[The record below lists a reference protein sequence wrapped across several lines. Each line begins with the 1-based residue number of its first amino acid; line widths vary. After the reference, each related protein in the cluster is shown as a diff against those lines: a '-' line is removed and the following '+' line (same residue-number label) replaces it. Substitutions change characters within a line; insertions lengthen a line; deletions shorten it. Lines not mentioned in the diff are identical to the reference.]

1 MIGIAALAIVVVIF
15 ILLPRSD
22 NGSPPN
28 DGASA
33 SATASTPT
41 IEPTSTPE
49 PTPEPVAV
57 WTGLTWSDPVT
68 PSFVVHVYDLL
79 PWGDA
84 YVAVGAVEVDATR
97 SEAAF
102 MTSPDGLNWVVTEQ
116 HDAGID
122 RYPRH
127 LVALGDELLA
137 FSNRATTEGLNL
149 GAPPGSAYYGAL
161 IWSSTD
167 GGSTWSRID
176 SPSWEQAWTDARVGL
191 MPDGWDNT
199 QYEITS
205 GLVDVA
211 SDADGLVAIGNSY
224 GDNELIPVVL
234 SSADGRTWSPA
245 NLPADSPSALLE
257 AVVAFDGGFVIVG
270 AVDAGPRV
278 DTAMAA
284 AWVSEDARSWTG
296 TTVDVVPVD
305 VAPGLGS
312 EFRSVFAGADGLVA
326 WAGVREI
333 TVGNPPFTW
342 GSWASPDGLTW
353 SAADAPTD
361 PMAAD
366 GVRMVAL
373 GPSTG
378 CGCAPPD
385 PNPWPG
391 FSEAWASTNGASWTE
406 LTLSSE
412 LKDGLEGMWVVPDG
426 LIYAGVQA
434 FWFATATTSP

>member
-234 SSADGRTWSPA
+234 SSADGRTWSPT

-296 TTVDVVPVD
+296 TTVEVGPI
-305 VAPGLGS
+305 GGN
-312 EFRSVFAGADGLVA
+312 EFGRVLAGADGLVA
-326 WAGVREI
+326 WAGLREGH
-333 TVGNPPFTW
+333 TGPRFT

-353 SAADAPTD
+353 SPAPAPND
-361 PMAAD
+361 LMAAD
-366 GVRMVAL
+366 GVRVVAL
-373 GPSTG
+373 GPTAHG
-378 CGCAPPD
+378 ED
-385 PNPWPG
+385 PNLWPG
-391 FSEAWASTNGASWTE
+391 ISEAWASTDGASWTE
-406 LTLSSE
+406 ITVASE
-412 LKDGLEGMWVVPDG
+412 LNDFPEGMWVVPDG
-426 LIYAGVQA
+426 VIYAGVQS